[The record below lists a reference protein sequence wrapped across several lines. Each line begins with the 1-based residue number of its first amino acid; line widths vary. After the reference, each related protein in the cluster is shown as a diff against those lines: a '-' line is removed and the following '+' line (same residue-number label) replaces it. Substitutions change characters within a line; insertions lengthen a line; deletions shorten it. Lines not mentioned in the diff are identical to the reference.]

1 MSIIESELT
10 VFAKTLRK
18 QLGTQHLTALAKD
31 TSFSQRSSP
40 FQGKDLVALC
50 GLLSQSVV
58 TDTLFQLC
66 ANLEAES
73 GISRTPQAL
82 NERFNSKAVSFLKNV
97 FHSLLRAQTP
107 EVLLPFLAENSP
119 FSRIRLLDATSFLI
133 PETFREIFQGSGGT
147 RHTAGV
153 KIQLEYDLLSGQFLN
168 VDVGP
173 EKGNDK
179 TYGVTCSSTIQKRN
193 LCLRDLGYFDLE
205 ELDHLEVQ
213 EAYYVFRVKVNTS
226 LFIKNDT
233 PEVFYST
240 GEIKKHSNFTRV
252 ELEPFLTELK
262 PGQTIE
268 LPKVYCGRSKR
279 LGARLVIHRLTENQ
293 EKSRMLQVEKLTK
306 KRKPLSEKSKR
317 LKGLNIYVTNLP
329 ADEIPTELIHDLYSL
344 RWQVEIMFKT
354 WKSIFKINKTKKVKI
369 ERLECHLYGQLIALL
384 VTSSTMYKMRHL
396 LYTKHKMELSE
407 YKGMSGSQKYL
418 TPLFQS
424 MQKSCQN
431 VQQLLFRLFHF
442 LKKNGKKSHR
452 YEKKTVLDILINLSS
467 FIIP

>member
-1 MSIIESELT
+1 
-10 VFAKTLRK
+10 
-18 QLGTQHLTALAKD
+18 
-31 TSFSQRSSP
+31 
-40 FQGKDLVALC
+40 
-50 GLLSQSVV
+50 
-58 TDTLFQLC
+58 
-66 ANLEAES
+66 
-73 GISRTPQAL
+73 
-82 NERFNSKAVSFLKNV
+82 VS
-97 FHSLLRAQTP
+97 
-107 EVLLPFLAENSP
+107 
-119 FSRIRLLDATSFLI
+119 
-133 PETFREIFQGSGGT
+133 
-147 RHTAGV
+147 
-153 KIQLEYDLLSGQFLN
+153 
-168 VDVGP
+168 
-173 EKGNDK
+173 
-179 TYGVTCSSTIQKRN
+179 
-193 LCLRDLGYFDLE
+193 
-205 ELDHLEVQ
+205 
-213 EAYYVFRVKVNTS
+213 RVKVNTS

-268 LPKVYCGRSKR
+268 LPNVYCGRSKR

-329 ADEIPTELIHDLYSL
+329 TDEIPTELIHDLYSL

-396 LYTKHKMELSE
+396 LYTKHQMELSE
-407 YKGMSGSQKYL
+407 YKGMAGSQKYL

-452 YEKKTVLDILINLSS
+452 YEKKTVLDILINLST